1 MPLNNPRT
9 IQVRPDYAQLPP
21 DPDLID
27 VTTKTWF
34 DSLKPELTDV
44 AQKMVQQLGRQPLS
58 QRKGLIPNL
67 LADEISRI
75 EREKWQLV

>member
-1 MPLNNPRT
+1 MTTLGKSH
-9 IQVRPDYAQLPP
+9 QQQLSLWHIPP

-34 DSLKPELTDV
+34 DSLKPGLTDV

>member
-1 MPLNNPRT
+1 MVSHTNNSFHFWH
-9 IQVRPDYAQLPP
+9 IPP